1 MFAADDTPVSEESV
15 LAHFLAAAFGA
26 EMKSR
31 SLVLVLASA
40 RLAAGTM
47 EIDGCISSD

>member
-15 LAHFLAAAFGA
+15 LAHFFAGAFGA

-31 SLVLVLASA
+31 SLVLASA

-47 EIDGCISSD
+47 ENDGCISSG